1 MPGSRSLG
9 HRCLFFLLEGIQP
22 LYFPSF
28 QFVRQNPNKAQ
39 GGGSSRCSSH
49 STLVANSTLV
59 PTAPPVIGPASYS
72 STPMRRAPNS
82 ASGGFSSPSQRCNAR
97 SRVACIRD
105 NLQVRGIS
113 PRAAS
118 YVLKSWRPGTE
129 KQYSAAWKCF
139 CRWCDRK
146 ERNPL
151 QADLGTVCDFLTEQF
166 EDSKKSYSTI
176 NSYRSAL
183 SPMLVPVDGYSVGEH
198 PIIARLLKG
207 MFHIRPP
214 EPRYSFTWD
223 VNVLL
228 TFLESWFPL
237 SVLELKQ
244 LTLKTA
250 ALVALVSAQRSQT
263 LSALSIDFMN
273 STATGTQFVV
283 NSLLKS
289 SRPGKSS
296 LMVSLPAFPENEKLC
311 AHSTLLHCVARTA
324 SIRQSLNSSQV
335 FVSYSKPYKVVSSA
349 TLARWLKV
357 VLSLAGIDTSIFKGH
372 SFRGA
377 STSKAVSLG
386 VPLDVILKVADWKNA
401 GTFAKFYQRDTSSV
415 GQFAQAVLTL

>member
-1 MPGSRSLG
+1 M
-9 HRCLFFLLEGIQP
+9 
-22 LYFPSF
+22 
-28 QFVRQNPNKAQ
+28 
-39 GGGSSRCSSH
+39 
-49 STLVANSTLV
+49 
-59 PTAPPVIGPASYS
+59 
-72 STPMRRAPNS
+72 
-82 ASGGFSSPSQRCNAR
+82 
-97 SRVACIRD
+97 
-105 NLQVRGIS
+105 
-113 PRAAS
+113 
-118 YVLKSWRPGTE
+118 LKSWRPGTE
-129 KQYSAAWKCF
+129 KQYSAALKCF
-139 CRWCDRK
+139 CCWCDRRQ
-146 ERNPL
+146 RNPL
-151 QADLGTVCDFLTEQF
+151 QADLETVCDFLTEQF
-166 EDSKKSYSTI
+166 EDFNKSCSTI

-183 SPMLVPVDGYSVGEH
+183 SSVLLPIDGYSVGEH

-207 MFHIRPP
+207 MFHVRPP

-237 SVLELKQ
+237 SALELKQ

-263 LSALSIDFMN
+263 LSALSIDLMN

-296 LMVSLPAFPENEKLC
+296 LIVSLPAFPENEKLC
-311 AHSTLLHCVARTA
+311 AHSTLLHYIARTA

-335 FVSYSKPYKVVSSA
+335 FVSYGKPYKVISSA
-349 TLARWLKV
+349 TLARWLKT

-377 STSKAVSLG
+377 STSKAFSLG
-386 VPLDVILKVADWKNA
+386 VPLDVILKAADWKNA
-401 GTFAKFYQRDTSSV
+401 GTFAKFYQRETSSV

>member
-1 MPGSRSLG
+1 M
-9 HRCLFFLLEGIQP
+9 
-22 LYFPSF
+22 
-28 QFVRQNPNKAQ
+28 
-39 GGGSSRCSSH
+39 
-49 STLVANSTLV
+49 
-59 PTAPPVIGPASYS
+59 
-72 STPMRRAPNS
+72 
-82 ASGGFSSPSQRCNAR
+82 
-97 SRVACIRD
+97 
-105 NLQVRGIS
+105 
-113 PRAAS
+113 
-118 YVLKSWRPGTE
+118 
-129 KQYSAAWKCF
+129 
-139 CRWCDRK
+139 
-146 ERNPL
+146 
-151 QADLGTVCDFLTEQF
+151 TVCDFLTEQF
-166 EDSKKSYSTI
+166 EDLNKSYSTI

-183 SPMLVPVDGYSVGEH
+183 SSMLLPIDGYSMGEH
-198 PIIARLLKG
+198 PIIARLPKG
-207 MFHIRPP
+207 MFHVHPP

-237 SVLELKQ
+237 SALDLKH

-263 LSALSIDFMN
+263 LSALSIEFMN

-296 LMVSLPAFPENEKLC
+296 LVVSLPAFPENEKLC
-311 AHSTLLHCVARTA
+311 AHSTLLHYIAWTA
-324 SIRQSLNSSQV
+324 TTRQSLNSSQV
-335 FVSYSKPYKVVSSA
+335 FVSYSKPYKVISSA
-349 TLARWLKV
+349 TLSRWLKA

-386 VPLDVILKVADWKNA
+386 VPLDVVLKAADWKNV
-401 GTFAKFYQRDTSSV
+401 GTFAKFYQRETSTV

>member
-1 MPGSRSLG
+1 M
-9 HRCLFFLLEGIQP
+9 
-22 LYFPSF
+22 
-28 QFVRQNPNKAQ
+28 
-39 GGGSSRCSSH
+39 
-49 STLVANSTLV
+49 ANSTLV
-59 PTAPPVIGPASYS
+59 PTASPFIGPASYPS
-72 STPMRRAPNS
+72 ASVGRAPNL
-82 ASGGFSSPSQRCNAR
+82 ASGGFSTPSQRCNAP
-97 SRVACIRD
+97 SRVAYIRD

-139 CRWCDRK
+139 CCWCDRRQ
-146 ERNPL
+146 RNPL
-151 QADLGTVCDFLTEQF
+151 QADLETVRDFLTEQF
-166 EDSKKSYSTI
+166 EDFNKSYSTI

-183 SPMLVPVDGYSVGEH
+183 SSMLLPIDGYSVGEH
-198 PIIARLLKG
+198 PIIARILKG
-207 MFHIRPP
+207 MFHVRPP

-237 SVLELKQ
+237 SALELKQ

-250 ALVALVSAQRSQT
+250 ALVTLVSAQRSQT
-263 LSALSIDFMN
+263 LSALSIDLMN

-296 LMVSLPAFPENEKLC
+296 LIVSLPAFPENEKLC
-311 AHSTLLHCVARTA
+311 AHSTLLHYIARTA

-335 FVSYSKPYKVVSSA
+335 FVSYGKPYKVISSA
-349 TLARWLKV
+349 TLARWLKT

-386 VPLDVILKVADWKNA
+386 VPLDVILKAADWKNA
-401 GTFAKFYQRDTSSV
+401 GTFAKFYQRETSSV

>member
-1 MPGSRSLG
+1 M
-9 HRCLFFLLEGIQP
+9 
-22 LYFPSF
+22 
-28 QFVRQNPNKAQ
+28 
-39 GGGSSRCSSH
+39 
-49 STLVANSTLV
+49 
-59 PTAPPVIGPASYS
+59 
-72 STPMRRAPNS
+72 
-82 ASGGFSSPSQRCNAR
+82 
-97 SRVACIRD
+97 
-105 NLQVRGIS
+105 
-113 PRAAS
+113 
-118 YVLKSWRPGTE
+118 
-129 KQYSAAWKCF
+129 
-139 CRWCDRK
+139 
-146 ERNPL
+146 
-151 QADLGTVCDFLTEQF
+151 
-166 EDSKKSYSTI
+166 
-176 NSYRSAL
+176 
-183 SPMLVPVDGYSVGEH
+183 GEH

-223 VNVLL
+223 GNVLL

-311 AHSTLLHCVARTA
+311 AHSTLLYYVARTA

-335 FVSYSKPYKVVSSA
+335 FVSYGKPYKVVSSA

-386 VPLDVILKVADWKNA
+386 VPLDVILKAADWKYA
-401 GTFAKFYQRDTSSV
+401 GTLAKFYQRETSSV